1 MVILD
6 PFTQIISGKI
16 DHQHN
21 ITYRLEFLEYI
32 NNILPKKELNPD

>member
-1 MVILD
+1 MMD
-6 PFTQIISGKI
+6 PLTQIITGKI

-32 NNILPKKELNPD
+32 NNIIPKKELTTD